1 MPLART
7 GPEAQALALANRMSA
22 AWIAYARSGNRE
34 WAAFA
39 AKDRATMVFDASSRV
54 VGD

>member
-7 GPEAQALALANRMSA
+7 GPEPQALANRMSA